1 MRVKGTRRDTD
12 TTGMREVL
20 LLSSQISVPR
30 ISKPRPYEQGRR
42 KDSDVGLGGE
52 RERAKERE
60 KEKGREKGGRELKS
74 KCKGGQESSQ

>member
-42 KDSDVGLGGE
+42 KDSDVGGE